1 MPPIKPY
8 WRKMSRVRNNLV
20 RVNDILQ
27 MGLPSSPPF
36 LKWAGGKRLLVPKL
50 REYFSDLG
58 GSYFEPFLGAGAL
71 FINMTNSRQR
81 FGNDANGEL
90 IEVYEQVRDNLPQL
104 IRQLRKFENTKDAFL
119 EVRMWDR
126 DDSSFKKLAPAKRAA
141 RFIYLNKTCFN
152 GLYRVNA
159 SGQFNVPFG
168 NMSIKD
174 LVNESVLKKTSENFR
189 NTPTVFTSGD
199 FRLATLKA
207 KPEDGVYFDPPYD
220 PLTKTSNFVSYAVD
234 GFSKELQIALRDEA
248 IRLTDLGVRVVLS
261 NSSTPF
267 VNDMYENKRFKIEQI
282 PVRRSIAAAG
292 SSRTPAPEVIISNLH
307 HLKLR

>member
-1 MPPIKPY
+1 
-8 WRKMSRVRNNLV
+8 
-20 RVNDILQ
+20 
-27 MGLPSSPPF
+27 MGLPTSPPF

-50 REYFSDLG
+50 REYFSDLE

-71 FINMTNSRQR
+71 LLNLANSRRR
-81 FGNDANGEL
+81 FGNDANSEL
-90 IEVYEQVRDNLPQL
+90 IEVYEQVRDNLPQV

-119 EVRMWDR
+119 EVRNWDR
-126 DDSSFKKLAPAKRAA
+126 DESSFKKLSPAKRAA

-152 GLYRVNA
+152 GLYRVNG

-174 LVNESVLKKTSENFR
+174 LVNESLLKKTAENFL
-189 NTPTVFTSGD
+189 NSPTTFTSGD
-199 FRLATLKA
+199 FRKATRKA
-207 KPEDGVYFDPPYD
+207 KPGDGVYFDPPYD

-234 GFSKELQIALRDEA
+234 GFSSELQVALRDEV
-248 IRLTDLGVRVVLS
+248 IRLTDIGVRVVVS

-267 VNDMYENKRFKIEQI
+267 INDIYKNKRLKIEQI
-282 PVRRSIAAAG
+282 PVRRSIAAA
-292 SSRTPAPEVIISNLH
+292 SLSRTPAPEVIISNLH

>member
-1 MPPIKPY
+1 
-8 WRKMSRVRNNLV
+8 
-20 RVNDILQ
+20 VNDILP
-27 MGLPSSPPF
+27 MELPTSPPF

-50 REYFSDLG
+50 REYFTDLE

-71 FINMTNSRQR
+71 LLNMTNARRR

-90 IEVYEQVRDNLPQL
+90 IEVYEQIRDNLPQL
-104 IRQLRKFENTKDAFL
+104 ITQLRKLENTKEAFL
-119 EVRMWDR
+119 EVRNWDR
-126 DDSSFKKLAPAKRAA
+126 DVSSYKKLSPATRAA

-168 NMSIKD
+168 NMSVKD
-174 LVNESVLKKTSENFR
+174 LVNESVLIKSSENFL

-199 FRLATLKA
+199 FRLATQTA
-207 KPEDGVYFDPPYD
+207 KPGDGVYFDPPYD

-234 GFSKELQIALRDEA
+234 GFPSELQIALRDEA
-248 IRLTDLGVRVVLS
+248 IRLTDMGVRVVVS

-267 VNDMYENKRFKIEQI
+267 INEIYENKRFVIEQI
-282 PVRRSIAAAG
+282 PVRRSIAAA
-292 SSRTPAPEVIISNLH
+292 SASRTPAPEVIISNLQ

>member
-1 MPPIKPY
+1 ME
-8 WRKMSRVRNNLV
+8 
-20 RVNDILQ
+20 
-27 MGLPSSPPF
+27 LPTSPPF

-50 REYFSDLG
+50 REYFTDLE

-71 FINMTNSRQR
+71 LLNMTNARRR

-90 IEVYEQVRDNLPQL
+90 IEVYEQIRDNLPQL
-104 IRQLRKFENTKDAFL
+104 ITQLRKLENTKEAFL
-119 EVRMWDR
+119 EVRNWDR
-126 DDSSFKKLAPAKRAA
+126 DVPSFQKLSPATRAA

-168 NMSIKD
+168 NMSVKD
-174 LVNESVLKKTSENFR
+174 LVNESVLTKSSENFL

-199 FRLATLKA
+199 FRLATQIA
-207 KPEDGVYFDPPYD
+207 KPGDGVYFDPPYD

-234 GFSKELQIALRDEA
+234 GFPSELQIALRDEA
-248 IRLTDLGVRVVLS
+248 IRLTDMGVRVVVS

-267 VNDMYENKRFKIEQI
+267 INEIYENKRFVIEQI
-282 PVRRSIAAAG
+282 PVRRSIAAA
-292 SSRTPAPEVIISNLH
+292 SASRTPAPEVIISNLQ

>member
-1 MPPIKPY
+1 MSPPT
-8 WRKMSRVRNNLV
+8 
-20 RVNDILQ
+20 
-27 MGLPSSPPF
+27 SPPF

-50 REYFSDLG
+50 RDYFEDLE

-71 FINMTNSRQR
+71 LINMTNARHR

-90 IEVYEQVRDNLPQL
+90 IEVYEQIRDNLPQL
-104 IRQLRKFENTKDAFL
+104 IRQLRKFENTKETFL
-119 EVRMWDR
+119 EIRNWDR
-126 DDSSFKKLAPAKRAA
+126 DASSYKKLAPAKRAA

-174 LVNESVLKKTSENFR
+174 LVNESVLNKTSENFR
-189 NTPTVFTSGD
+189 NTSTVFTSGD
-199 FRLATLKA
+199 FRLATQMA
-207 KPEDGVYFDPPYD
+207 KSGDGVYFDPPYD

-234 GFSKELQIALRDEA
+234 GFPSELQIALRDEA
-248 IRLTDLGVRVVLS
+248 IRLTDMGVRVVVS

-267 VNDMYENKRFKIEQI
+267 INAIYKNKRFEIEQI
-282 PVRRSIAAAG
+282 PVRRSIAAA
-292 SSRTPAPEVIISNLH
+292 SASRTPAPEVIISNLH

>member
-1 MPPIKPY
+1 M
-8 WRKMSRVRNNLV
+8 LA
-20 RVNDILQ
+20 
-27 MGLPSSPPF
+27 GLPTSPPF

-50 REYFSDLG
+50 LEYFSDLE

-71 FINMTNSRQR
+71 LLNMTNSRRR
-81 FGNDANGEL
+81 FGNDSNSEL

-104 IRQLRKFENTKDAFL
+104 IRQLRKFENTKEAFL
-119 EVRMWDR
+119 EVRNWDR
-126 DDSSFKKLAPAKRAA
+126 DESSFKKLSPAKRAA

-152 GLYRVNA
+152 GLYRVNG

-168 NMSIKD
+168 KMSIKD
-174 LVNESVLKKTSENFR
+174 FVNEPLLKKTAENFLT
-189 NTPTVFTSGD
+189 TPTTFTSGD
-199 FRLATLKA
+199 FRLATRKA
-207 KPEDGVYFDPPYD
+207 QRGDGVYFDPPYD

-234 GFSKELQIALRDEA
+234 GFSSELQIALRDEV
-248 IRLTDLGVRVVLS
+248 IRLTDIGVRVVVS

-267 VNDMYENKRFKIEQI
+267 INDIYKNKRFKIEQI
-282 PVRRSIAAAG
+282 PVRRSIAAAS

>member
-1 MPPIKPY
+1 M
-8 WRKMSRVRNNLV
+8 
-20 RVNDILQ
+20 NDILP
-27 MGLPSSPPF
+27 MGLPISPPF

-50 REYFSDLG
+50 REYFSDLEG
-58 GSYFEPFLGAGAL
+58 NYFEPFLGAGAL
-71 FINMTNSRQR
+71 LINMTNARRR

-90 IEVYEQVRDNLPQL
+90 IEVYEQIRDNLPQV
-104 IRQLRKFENTKDAFL
+104 IRQLRKFENTKEAFL
-119 EVRMWDR
+119 EIRNWDR
-126 DDSSFKKLAPAKRAA
+126 DLSSFTKLAPSKRAA

-174 LVNESVLKKTSENFR
+174 LVNESVLKQTAENFL
-189 NTPTVFTSGD
+189 NTSTVFTSGD
-199 FRLATLKA
+199 FRLATIKA
-207 KPEDGVYFDPPYD
+207 KPGDGVYFDPPYD
-220 PLTKTSNFVSYAVD
+220 PLTKTSNFVAYAID
-234 GFSKELQIALRDEA
+234 GFSRELQLALRDEA
-248 IRLTDLGVRVVLS
+248 IRLTDLGVRVVAS

-267 VNDMYENKRFKIEQI
+267 INEIYKNKRFKIEQI
-282 PVRRSIAAAG
+282 PVRRSIAAAS

>member
-1 MPPIKPY
+1 ME
-8 WRKMSRVRNNLV
+8 
-20 RVNDILQ
+20 
-27 MGLPSSPPF
+27 LPTSPPF

-50 REYFSDLG
+50 REYFTDLE

-71 FINMTNSRQR
+71 LLNMTNARRR

-90 IEVYEQVRDNLPQL
+90 IEVYEQIRDNLPQL
-104 IRQLRKFENTKDAFL
+104 IRQLRKLENTKEAFL
-119 EVRMWDR
+119 EVRNWDR
-126 DDSSFKKLAPAKRAA
+126 DVSSYKKLSPATRAA

-168 NMSIKD
+168 NMSVKD
-174 LVNESVLKKTSENFR
+174 LVNESVLIKSSENFL

-199 FRLATLKA
+199 FRLATQTA
-207 KPEDGVYFDPPYD
+207 KPGDGVYFDPPYD

-234 GFSKELQIALRDEA
+234 GFPSELQIALRDEA
-248 IRLTDLGVRVVLS
+248 IRLTDMGVRVVVS

-267 VNDMYENKRFKIEQI
+267 INEIYENKRFVIEQI
-282 PVRRSIAAAG
+282 PVRRSIAAA
-292 SSRTPAPEVIISNLH
+292 SASRMPAPEVIISNLQ